1 MATLFPGA
9 TGKPLA
15 KDTVEEREIDRE
27 LCLFDAKNS
36 ENPVHILNSGAALV
50 WYLCDGEH
58 EVESIASQI
67 AITFAEPYDQVLAD
81 VRETVHQFQSL
92 GLLQL
97 K

>member
-1 MATLFPGA
+1 MTALFPSV

-15 KDTVEEREIDRE
+15 NDTVEEREIDRE
-27 LCLFDAKNS
+27 LCLFDANNS

-58 EVESIASQI
+58 EMENIASQL
-67 AITFAEPYDQVLAD
+67 AITFAESYDQVLTD
-81 VRETVHQFQSL
+81 VRETVHQLHSL
-92 GLLQL
+92 GLVAM